1 MNIDRHDQPE
11 PARVL
16 SGPLGLSAY
25 RHKNLANRTVIDLM
39 VFLFKKKEEREKKE
53 KDKQKAKTKQEK
65 FLIERHFDMHDIRTH
80 THTQPST
87 HESRFD
93 LERARIRLSL
103 SLNLRMSLYPCA
115 LLSRVLWTASQVKWK
130 THRWKLKQKWQMVYF
145 SPPFP
150 FCFLRERWLGPWGR
164 CMEPGR
170 MSLQGRGWTINKR
183 LTSIDFAA
191 GKKGNSWVCLSTICL
206 AFTSFFSFA
215 FTLFSLLCL
224 SHTLFLTLSFFL
236 DLRLMEKNCVLM
248 RRQLYLPSLGVYFLA
263 SCLWYIWRLWS
274 FKLLSIMHNYLK
286 SFFSSL
292 SLSFFHFVS
301 YFNLIYMK
309 IIAHIRRQCDRLTD
323 GQTGRLTAWQA
334 QTRNDRK
341 LHKPSLMT
349 IDCPTCTRICQLVQG
364 PVLSSIHI
372 LYTCAHAIYDMTNYR
387 LLYSIAHWRQLSPG
401 FLLEIVINILY
412 TYYYSLGV
420 DNATLLS

>member
-1 MNIDRHDQPE
+1 
-11 PARVL
+11 
-16 SGPLGLSAY
+16 
-25 RHKNLANRTVIDLM
+25 
-39 VFLFKKKEEREKKE
+39 
-53 KDKQKAKTKQEK
+53 
-65 FLIERHFDMHDIRTH
+65 MHDIRTQTH
-80 THTQPST
+80 THTHSQAHTSLALTSKGPGSASASAST
-87 HESRFD
+87 WGWVCIHVRS
-93 LERARIRLSL
+93 S
-103 SLNLRMSLYPCA
+103 
-115 LLSRVLWTASQVKWK
+115 VASFELQVKSNEK

-206 AFTSFFSFA
+206 ALTSFFSFA

-224 SHTLFLTLSFFL
+224 SHTLSFTLSFFL

-248 RRQLYLPSLGVYFLA
+248 RRQLYLPNLGVYFLA

-292 SLSFFHFVS
+292 SLS
-301 YFNLIYMK
+301 
-309 IIAHIRRQCDRLTD
+309 
-323 GQTGRLTAWQA
+323 
-334 QTRNDRK
+334 
-341 LHKPSLMT
+341 
-349 IDCPTCTRICQLVQG
+349 
-364 PVLSSIHI
+364 LSFI
-372 LYTCAHAIYDMTNYR
+372 L
-387 LLYSIAHWRQLSPG
+387 W
-401 FLLEIVINILY
+401 
-412 TYYYSLGV
+412 
-420 DNATLLS
+420 ATLIWFIWK